1 MESGAR
7 AFDILSL
14 LQERIALLSGGRD
27 ARGGPI
33 ISFPSTPKRERVKP
47 EDLRRIISY
56 LLTIPR
62 LVASKHPFFEII
74 FYFYNASP
82 EARNLGFTI
91 IMDMRGNANTSAGA
105 KTALKIFQ
113 ENFSDLIHQVL
124 IIKPDNFWQKQ
135 RSSIASN
142 KYKFEV
148 STISIQALGKMVD
161 VSQLTSEFDGFLH
174 YDHSQWLE
182 LRIAFEDFSWQVSDI
197 GDRIE
202 DFQEDLQHFDLAED
216 VNGAKHQID
225 NHNDMK
231 RKILKLPIQDD
242 LDTLGQK
249 LLSKLSQY
257 MNRSEG
263 SAPTSTNNQQASNG
277 ASLPNF
283 DIPDITDTISHVLQH
298 LETSRNTQQQL
309 LILWQQKKLKLDQ
322 CFQLRLFEQD
332 CEKMFEWIMH
342 NRDVFQQN
350 YMDIGTAWMAAKNL
364 QDDHNR
370 FAVTT
375 MTVSV
380 NIGRILNVAG
390 RLVESNHYASQHIR
404 ALATRL
410 DKTWKEFTNRLDER
424 TAVLNLSVIFHHK
437 VSPLIKHTRNTFLE
451 NFIYRPNNMLRVFF
465 HGQQLLKLQY
475 LILLMLRTLKPLFE
489 PISRCM
495 RQCAMLTRRFIQ
507 QVKNFSISW
516 IILFKFVT
524 NQPQ

>member
-1 MESGAR
+1 M
-7 AFDILSL
+7 
-14 LQERIALLSGGRD
+14 
-27 ARGGPI
+27 
-33 ISFPSTPKRERVKP
+33 
-47 EDLRRIISY
+47 
-56 LLTIPR
+56 
-62 LVASKHPFFEII
+62 
-74 FYFYNASP
+74 
-82 EARNLGFTI
+82 GFTI
-91 IMDMRGNANTSAGA
+91 IIDMRGNANTSAGA
-105 KTALKIFQ
+105 KTALKILQ

-148 STISIQALGKMVD
+148 TTISIQALGKMID
-161 VSQLTSEFDGFLH
+161 VSQLTSDFDGFMH

-182 LRIAFEDFSWQVSDI
+182 LRVAFEDFSWQANDI

-231 RKILKLPIQDD
+231 RKILKMPLDD
-242 LDTLGQK
+242 LDALGQK
-249 LLSKLSQY
+249 LLGKLTQY
-257 MNRSEG
+257 MNRSDG
-263 SAPTSTNNQQASNG
+263 STTPTSTANG
-277 ASLPNF
+277 ASPPNSTN
-283 DIPDITDTISHVLQH
+283 PDINDTINQVLQH

-309 LILWQQKKLKLDQ
+309 LILWQQKKQKLDQ

-350 YMDIGTAWMAAKNL
+350 YMDIGVNHLTAKNL
-364 QDDHNR
+364 QEDHNR

-380 NIGRILNVAG
+380 NIGRIMSVAG
-390 RLVESNHYASQHIR
+390 RLVESNHYASPHIR

-437 VSPLIKHTRNTFLE
+437 AEQYAESVLSWSAAVEASIPNPSDAENLE
-451 NFIYRPNNMLRVFF
+451 TAIRTHQSLYEAMCHAYTEVHSTSKKLLY
-465 HGQQLLKLQY
+465 QLDHLV
-475 LILLMLRTLKPLFE
+475 
-489 PISRCM
+489 
-495 RQCAMLTRRFIQ
+495 
-507 QVKNFSISW
+507 QVC
-516 IILFKFVT
+516 
-524 NQPQ
+524 NQPNTINGGNQRKNVSLFD

>member
-1 MESGAR
+1 
-7 AFDILSL
+7 
-14 LQERIALLSGGRD
+14 
-27 ARGGPI
+27 
-33 ISFPSTPKRERVKP
+33 
-47 EDLRRIISY
+47 
-56 LLTIPR
+56 
-62 LVASKHPFFEII
+62 
-74 FYFYNASP
+74 
-82 EARNLGFTI
+82 
-91 IMDMRGNANTSAGA
+91 MRGNANTSAGA
-105 KTALKIFQ
+105 KTALKILQ

-148 STISIQALGKMVD
+148 TTISIQALGKMID
-161 VSQLTSEFDGFLH
+161 VSQLTSDFDGFLH
-174 YDHSQWLE
+174 YDHSQWLD
-182 LRIAFEDFSWQVSDI
+182 LRVAYEDFSWQASDI

-216 VNGAKHQID
+216 VNGAKHHID

-231 RKILKLPIQDD
+231 RKILKLPLDD
-242 LDTLGQK
+242 LDALGQK
-249 LLSKLSQY
+249 LLGKLTQY
-257 MNRSEG
+257 MNRSDG
-263 SAPTSTNNQQASNG
+263 SNVSTPTTTNQQASNG
-277 ASLPNF
+277 ASPN
-283 DIPDITDTISHVLQH
+283 PDINDTINQVLQH

-350 YMDIGTAWMAAKNL
+350 YMDIGVNHITAKNL
-364 QDDHNR
+364 QEDHNR

-380 NIGRILNVAG
+380 NIGRIMSVAG

-404 ALATRL
+404 SLATRL

-437 VSPLIKHTRNTFLE
+437 VRQVIFICFDQLIKSLRFRLNNT
-451 NFIYRPNNMLRVFF
+451 LRVSF
-465 HGQQLLKLQY
+465 HGQLLLKLQY
-475 LILLMLRTLKPLFE
+475 QIRLMLKTLKQQSELTNR
-489 PISRCM
+489 SMKRCVT
-495 RQCAMLTRRFIQ
+495 LTLKFIR
-507 QVKNFSISW
+507 QVKNYSTNSIISC
-516 IILFKFVT
+516 KFVINLQLMVT
-524 NQPQ
+524 RERM

>member
-1 MESGAR
+1 
-7 AFDILSL
+7 
-14 LQERIALLSGGRD
+14 
-27 ARGGPI
+27 
-33 ISFPSTPKRERVKP
+33 
-47 EDLRRIISY
+47 
-56 LLTIPR
+56 
-62 LVASKHPFFEII
+62 
-74 FYFYNASP
+74 
-82 EARNLGFTI
+82 
-91 IMDMRGNANTSAGA
+91 MRGNANTSAGA
-105 KTALKIFQ
+105 KTALKILQ
-113 ENFSDLIHQVL
+113 ENFGDLIHQVL

-148 STISIQALGKMVD
+148 TTISIQALGKMID
-161 VSQLTSEFDGFLH
+161 ISQLTSDFDGFLH

-182 LRIAFEDFSWQVSDI
+182 LRVAFEDFSWQASDI
-197 GDRIE
+197 GDHIE

-231 RKILKLPIQDD
+231 RKILKMPLDD
-242 LDTLGQK
+242 LDGQGQK
-249 LLSKLSQY
+249 LLGKLTQY
-257 MNRSEG
+257 MNRSDG
-263 SAPTSTNNQQASNG
+263 SSVSTPTTNQQASNG
-277 ASLPNF
+277 ASSPNSVN
-283 DIPDITDTISHVLQH
+283 PDINDTINQVLQH

-350 YMDIGTAWMAAKNL
+350 YMDIGVNHLTAKNL
-364 QDDHNR
+364 QEDHNR

-380 NIGRILNVAG
+380 NIGRIMSVAG
-390 RLVESNHYASQHIR
+390 RLVESNHYASAHIR

-437 VSPLIKHTRNTFLE
+437 VRVTASI
-451 NFIYRPNNMLRVFF
+451 LRSIE
-465 HGQQLLKLQY
+465 LK
-475 LILLMLRTLKPLFE
+475 ID
-489 PISRCM
+489 
-495 RQCAMLTRRFIQ
+495 
-507 QVKNFSISW
+507 
-516 IILFKFVT
+516 
-524 NQPQ
+524 

>member
-1 MESGAR
+1 
-7 AFDILSL
+7 
-14 LQERIALLSGGRD
+14 
-27 ARGGPI
+27 
-33 ISFPSTPKRERVKP
+33 
-47 EDLRRIISY
+47 
-56 LLTIPR
+56 
-62 LVASKHPFFEII
+62 
-74 FYFYNASP
+74 
-82 EARNLGFTI
+82 
-91 IMDMRGNANTSAGA
+91 MRGNANTSAGA
-105 KTALKIFQ
+105 KTALKILQ

-148 STISIQALGKMVD
+148 TTISIQALGKMID
-161 VSQLTSEFDGFLH
+161 ISQLTSDFDGFLH

-182 LRIAFEDFSWQVSDI
+182 LRVAFEDFSWQASDI

-202 DFQEDLQHFDLAED
+202 DFQEDLQHFDLSED

-242 LDTLGQK
+242 LDALGQK
-249 LLSKLSQY
+249 LLGKLTQY
-257 MNRSEG
+257 MNRSDG
-263 SAPTSTNNQQASNG
+263 SNVSTPTSSNQQASNG
-277 ASLPNF
+277 ASSPNSVN
-283 DIPDITDTISHVLQH
+283 PDINDTISQVLQH

-350 YMDIGTAWMAAKNL
+350 YMDIGVNHLTAKNL
-364 QDDHNR
+364 QEDHNR

-380 NIGRILNVAG
+380 NIGRIMSVAG
-390 RLVESNHYASQHIR
+390 RLVESSHYASQHIR

-437 VSPLIKHTRNTFLE
+437 VSVSMFLI
-451 NFIYRPNNMLRVFF
+451 
-465 HGQQLLKLQY
+465 
-475 LILLMLRTLKPLFE
+475 
-489 PISRCM
+489 
-495 RQCAMLTRRFIQ
+495 
-507 QVKNFSISW
+507 
-516 IILFKFVT
+516 
-524 NQPQ
+524 